1 MCSMK
6 MIKKKNF
13 LKVTIAVLF
22 YFAPLGIRAHSV
34 HRLQRELGAPAA
46 LIIPPDSEKR
56 VRAFPAH
63 NCAGEQQP
71 WVRNLNEQSEL

>member
-6 MIKKKNF
+6 MIKKKKF

-22 YFAPLGIRAHSV
+22 YFVTLDIRAHSV
-34 HRLQRELGAPAA
+34 HGLQRGLRVPVA

-71 WVRNLNEQSEL
+71 